1 MPTFETPGP
10 VLLDVRLP
18 SGTIEIVT
26 SDRRDTEVDLQP
38 LRDDEVTREAV
49 AAARIQMHESAERR
63 VVLIDVP
70 SRRGFFGRQPQFRL
84 RVGAPE
90 GADVLCRTRSAD
102 VNCAGVLGGIDVK
115 TASGDTVFDVLD
127 GEALVNSASG
137 DVRGGIVRGDVSVN
151 TASGDIFVERTEA
164 EAHLNAVSGDVYV
177 REALAAIDVHT
188 VSGDQKVES
197 AAGGPITSQSVSGDV
212 WIGIARGTRVY
223 INANS
228 LSGDTTSALTMS
240 DAPTEGTPG
249 SEIVEVRA
257 STVSGDIHFARAV
270 APDPVAPR

>member
-1 MPTFETPGP
+1 MQTFETPGP

-26 SDRRDTEVDLQP
+26 SDRRDTEVELQP

-84 RVGAPE
+84 RVRAPE
-90 GADVLCRTRSAD
+90 GADVLCRTRSGD
-102 VNCAGVLGGIDVK
+102 VNCAGVFGGIDVK
-115 TASGDTVFDVLD
+115 TASGDTVFDVVA
-127 GEALVNSASG
+127 GEAVVNSASG
-137 DVRGGIVRGDVSVN
+137 DVRGGVVRGGVNVN

-164 EAHLNAVSGDVYV
+164 AAHLNAVSGDVYV
-177 REALAAIDVHT
+177 REALGAIDVHT

-212 WIGIARGTRVY
+212 WIGIARGTLVY

-240 DAPTEGTPG
+240 DAPAEGAPG